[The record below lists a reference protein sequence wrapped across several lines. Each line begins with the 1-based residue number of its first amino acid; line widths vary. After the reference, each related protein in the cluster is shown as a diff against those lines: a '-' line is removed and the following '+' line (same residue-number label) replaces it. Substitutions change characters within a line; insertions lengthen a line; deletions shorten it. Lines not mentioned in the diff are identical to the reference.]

1 MIKIGKI
8 LQDLGLVTAADIQK
22 ALEKQKATG
31 KFLGNILVEMGK
43 ISETDLLK
51 CLSDQMHIGF
61 ISLKNH
67 TIPPD
72 VIGRLPVKYAWHYKV
87 MPVKYEKDVL
97 TVAVSDPLNL
107 WPLEDMKLHLRTEIE
122 PVLACASEIDE
133 AIRKYYGVGAD
144 TIEKIMSKDE
154 EKMKAT
160 SVLMGKGG
168 EDIEK
173 LAGDAS
179 VIKLVNEILKEAIE
193 SRATDIHFERYE
205 DRSEERR
212 VGKECRSRWSPYH

>member
-8 LQDLGLVTAADIQK
+8 LKDLGLVTAADIQK

-67 TIPPD
+67 TVPPD

-97 TVAVSDPLNL
+97 TVAVSDQIG
-107 WPLEDMKLHLRTEIE
+107 R
-122 PVLACASEIDE
+122 
-133 AIRKYYGVGAD
+133 
-144 TIEKIMSKDE
+144 
-154 EKMKAT
+154 
-160 SVLMGKGG
+160 
-168 EDIEK
+168 
-173 LAGDAS
+173 
-179 VIKLVNEILKEAIE
+179 
-193 SRATDIHFERYE
+193 
-205 DRSEERR
+205 
-212 VGKECRSRWSPYH
+212 